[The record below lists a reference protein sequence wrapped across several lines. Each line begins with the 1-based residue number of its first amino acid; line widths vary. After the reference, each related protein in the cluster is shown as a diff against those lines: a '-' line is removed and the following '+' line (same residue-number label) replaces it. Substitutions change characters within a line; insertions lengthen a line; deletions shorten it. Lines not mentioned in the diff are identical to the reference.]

1 MQSKDPSLSRKSSE
15 QKLAELA
22 LRIADYSNEDAANA
36 LLALSSEF
44 RFLAL
49 EAQMMAPYEQAAND
63 LKSKLEARLKAL
75 EAEAQNP
82 PAIPTPAPAPVD
94 PTPAAP
100 AVSETVVE
108 PAPDPVEE
116 APAAAASEVAK
127 EPETAAVETEMPT
140 LAFDAVEEN
149 EPTAPAEPV
158 AAAMPATPAAA
169 TEKKSLNDRLAGG
182 VLKFGLNDRIGFVKD
197 LFDGSQEDFNR
208 VVSQLN
214 TLSSLE
220 EANDFIQTH
229 IASEYRW
236 EEKEETAARF
246 MAAVEQKFG

>member
-1 MQSKDPSLSRKSSE
+1 MSRKSSE

-82 PAIPTPAPAPVD
+82 PAIPTPAPAPAPVD

-108 PAPDPVEE
+108 PAPEPVEE
-116 APAAAASEVAK
+116 VPAAAAPEVAK
-127 EPETAAVETEMPT
+127 ETEMPT

-149 EPTAPAEPV
+149 EAPAPAEPV
-158 AAAMPATPAAA
+158 AAA